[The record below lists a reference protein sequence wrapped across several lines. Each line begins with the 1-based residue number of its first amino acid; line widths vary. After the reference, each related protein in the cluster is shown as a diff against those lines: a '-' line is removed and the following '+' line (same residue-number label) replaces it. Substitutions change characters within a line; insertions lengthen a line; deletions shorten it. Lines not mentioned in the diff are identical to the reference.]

1 MRRAPLSRALL
12 VALALS
18 GALAVRLQSVAS
30 ATTPGTCNSPGPCL
44 VVQLPDGDIDYL
56 DSDAINSAAQA
67 AIAANAPNAV
77 SQVQYDFSNGNPGQ
91 YVVTGLSVNAVMQ
104 NLLTPQVL
112 SQVTF
117 AEVTVPGSDSGS
129 SFLTA
134 GPSPSNLSAPSN
146 YLGPPTPGL
155 LPVFFV
161 NGTFVDYERPLLND
175 SDNAISD
182 DTQSVQNGPIDLS
195 IHTGPL
201 LTVTAHAS
209 ISAPKVAKI
218 GQPISFTASSQGD
231 TVVPTFTW
239 TINGVVVSHQQD
251 FIHKF
256 FQHENYEVQVSAA
269 GSDDSAGQSAPVWVT
284 VGTAH
289 YKGSPK
295 PGGTPTPT
303 PTPSVTPTPSLTPT
317 PTPTASHSGST
328 TTTSSPTGGST
339 SGSPAGVAPTST
351 RPTTDNTAPNGQQ
364 IVHGRVI
371 AQTVAL
377 LTLPH
382 AAPSQS
388 AVGVSPAVRR
398 SIGWRVSALVASIVA
413 IMLLFAAGAARELR
427 WGKRLRSV
435 VRPR

>member
-12 VALALS
+12 VALALC
-18 GALAVRLQSVAS
+18 GALAVPLLSVAS

-44 VVQLPDGDIDYL
+44 VVQLPNGDADYL

-77 SQVQYDFSNGNPGQ
+77 SQVQYDFSNGKPGQ
-91 YVVTGLSVNAVMQ
+91 YVVTGLSVNAVMH

-117 AEVTVPGSDSGS
+117 AEVTVPGTEGSS
-129 SFLTA
+129 SFLTGGQA
-134 GPSPSNLSAPSN
+134 PSNLSAPSN

-161 NGTFVDYERPLLND
+161 NGTVVDYERPLLNEND
-175 SDNAISD
+175 SAFAD
-182 DTQSVQNGPIDLS
+182 DTQSLQNGPIDLS

-209 ISAPKVAKI
+209 ISASKVAKI
-218 GQPISFTASSQGD
+218 GQPITFTSSSQGD
-231 TVVPTFTW
+231 TVMPTFTW
-239 TINGVVVSHQQD
+239 TINGDVVSHQQD
-251 FIHKF
+251 FTHKF
-256 FQHENYEVQVSAA
+256 TGVGSYEIQVSAA
-269 GSDDSAGQSAPVWVT
+269 GSDDSAGQSAPLFVT

-303 PTPSVTPTPSLTPT
+303 PSVTPTPSPTPT
-317 PTPTASHSGST
+317 PTPTGSHSGPAT
-328 TTTSSPTGGST
+328 TASSPTGSST
-339 SGSPAGVAPTST
+339 SGSPASVAPVNA
-351 RPTTDNTAPNGQQ
+351 RPTTDNRAANGQQ

-382 AAPSQS
+382 AAPSQN
-388 AVGVSPAVRR
+388 AVGVSPDARV
-398 SIGWRVSALVASIVA
+398 SIGWRATALVASIVA